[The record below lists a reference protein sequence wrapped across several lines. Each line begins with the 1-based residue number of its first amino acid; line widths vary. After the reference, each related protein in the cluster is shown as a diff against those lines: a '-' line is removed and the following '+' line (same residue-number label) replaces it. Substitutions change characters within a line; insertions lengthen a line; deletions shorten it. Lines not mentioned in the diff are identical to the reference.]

1 MPGLGLDWGA
11 ALTNIGNALQTSG
24 ITTVAT
30 TAIQAAI
37 AKKMAPKIVA
47 TKIVQPAP
55 AAPAPAAPR
64 PSTPVR
70 SGMPSWVLP
79 VGIGAGVLVV
89 GVVLVMATK
98 KKGS

>member
-11 ALTNIGNALQTSG
+11 ALTNIGNTLQSSG
-24 ITTVAT
+24 ITQVAT
-30 TAIQAAI
+30 TAIQAAV
-37 AKKMAPKIVA
+37 AKKLAPKIVKPK
-47 TKIVQPAP
+47 TVVKTVEVPG
-55 AAPAPAAPR
+55 AAPR

-79 VGIGAGVLVV
+79 VGIAVGVLVV
-89 GVVLVMATK
+89 GGVLVVAMK